1 MAAKKV
7 VVGAWLWWVVV
18 GSAVLGFS
26 WGFRSP
32 KLFHTQSAMVQG
44 RVVMLFPIM
53 NGCRGLQ
60 RISFFRSGGGVL
72 AASYSKGKLPSM
84 VGALW
89 SGRACGPPCVV
100 GIENEGIALLSGCRA
115 GRCAIIPQFGLDC
128 IRTVIVLTTGP
139 GYRLCHL
146 PDRLH
151 KARLVPSLETRDC

>member
-60 RISFFRSGGGVL
+60 GISFFRSGGGVL

-89 SGRACGPPCVV
+89 SGRACGLPCVV
-100 GIENEGIALLSGCRA
+100 GIENEGIALLSGKR
-115 GRCAIIPQFGLDC
+115 
-128 IRTVIVLTTGP
+128 
-139 GYRLCHL
+139 GYRAFVWL
-146 PDRLH
+146 PGGSVRYYPAVWPRLYPYSYCLDN
-151 KARLVPSLETRDC
+151 RTRISPLSPALPPP